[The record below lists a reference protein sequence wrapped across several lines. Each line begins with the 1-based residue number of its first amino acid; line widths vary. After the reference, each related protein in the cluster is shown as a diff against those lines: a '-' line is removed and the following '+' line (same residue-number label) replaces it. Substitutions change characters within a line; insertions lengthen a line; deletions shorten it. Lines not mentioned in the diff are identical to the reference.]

1 MTSQNALYKKEWVL
15 IVQQKYSAEH
25 IHELMK
31 ASLIIDWGK
40 RLGRYQ
46 QKKKKSVLLEDEF

>member
-1 MTSQNALYKKEWVL
+1 VTSQNALYKKEWVL

-46 QKKKKSVLLEDEF
+46 QKKKKVFC

>member
-1 MTSQNALYKKEWVL
+1 
-15 IVQQKYSAEH
+15 
-25 IHELMK
+25 MK

-46 QKKKKSVLLEDEF
+46 QKKKNVLLEDEF